1 MIIESDPMYALLTFV
16 YVFLWVSYCGHHP
29 VEARRA
35 YPVEA
40 RRAYPVEARR
50 AYPVDIVL
58 WITVQNLWIK
68 PFNCGKLAQ
77 LFE

>member
-1 MIIESDPMYALLTFV
+1 VWKPAGRTAQR
-16 YVFLWVSYCGHHP
+16 
-29 VEARRA
+29 VEAC
-35 YPVEA
+35 
-40 RRAYPVEARR
+40 R
-50 AYPVDIVL
+50 AYPVDIIL

>member
-1 MIIESDPMYALLTFV
+1 MYALHTFV
-16 YVFLWVSYCGHHP
+16 YVFLWVSYCGHH
-29 VEARRA
+29 
-35 YPVEA
+35 
-40 RRAYPVEARR
+40 PVEARR